1 MDNQDENDHI
11 KNDLK
16 YKDTRIEKILS
27 LNDDF
32 YSNTNIFLN
41 RVNSHNSEGSGNKDL
56 NNPNYFDKFNETYQ
70 KIFSSNSLYNMD
82 LNDSN
87 NSNDI
92 NNNLNNMSDDDNDN
106 NLLLEK
112 NKNKEKE
119 KLFNQSQKLEE
130 ILKKIDS
137 YDNNFKNINNNII
150 NDNNLFNDLIQK
162 KENLTN
168 YQHHLNNKLQNLK
181 NNYSNT
187 SDNIK
192 DLLEINDILLKLIS
206 ISKLKLIINKKLNEI
221 ENGNTEDITMD

>member
-1 MDNQDENDHI
+1 
-11 KNDLK
+11 
-16 YKDTRIEKILS
+16 
-27 LNDDF
+27 
-32 YSNTNIFLN
+32 
-41 RVNSHNSEGSGNKDL
+41 
-56 NNPNYFDKFNETYQ
+56 
-70 KIFSSNSLYNMD
+70 MD

-137 YDNNFKNINNNII
+137 YDYNFKNINSNII
-150 NDNNLFNDLIQK
+150 KDNNLFNDLIQK

-181 NNYSNT
+181 NNYSN
-187 SDNIK
+187 SEENIK

-206 ISKLKLIINKKLNEI
+206 VSKLKIVINKKLNEI
-221 ENGNTEDITMD
+221 ENGDTEDIIMD